1 MHDFNAV
8 LSASSFDWKFLNA
21 TVGKASTWAT
31 EPLDFVGGVVAIR
44 DLTQAEGRTLCLELG
59 NLPADH
65 RAVVCYKS
73 AGEQI
78 TRLYQNGGLRSIDTS
93 NWDVEIYAG
102 GIRIEKYLI
111 AFAGFGLKEDWK
123 LNEAVSVVIGAYLL
137 ARDKGLM
144 LGEGEDEYKVFNG
157 TALHAVALF
166 LDRAQAQGNGLIK
179 EFSNS
184 VFGLKA

>member
-1 MHDFNAV
+1 MHDF
-8 LSASSFDWKFLNA
+8 SAILGSASFDWQFSNA
-21 TVGKASTWAT
+21 TVGKAGAWAT
-31 EPLDFVGGVVAIR
+31 EPGDFVGGVVAIR
-44 DLTQAEGRTLCLELG
+44 DLTQPEGRTLCLELG

-123 LNEAVSVVIGAYLL
+123 LNEAISVVIGAYLL
-137 ARDKGLM
+137 TRDKGLM
-144 LGEGEDEYKVFNG
+144 LGEGEEECTKFNG
-157 TALHAVALF
+157 TALHAIALF
-166 LDRAQAQGNGLIK
+166 LDRAQAHGNDLIK

>member
-1 MHDFNAV
+1 MHDFNAI
-8 LSASSFDWKFLNA
+8 LSASSFDWQFLNA
-21 TVGKASTWAT
+21 TVGKAGSWTKSL
-31 EPLDFVGGVVAIR
+31 PDFVGGVVALR

-59 NLPADH
+59 NVPADH
-65 RAVVCYKS
+65 RAVACYKS

-93 NWDVEIYAG
+93 NWDIEIYAG

-137 ARDKGLM
+137 TRDKGLM
-144 LGEGEDEYKVFNG
+144 LGEGENEYRIFNA
-157 TALHAVALF
+157 TALQTIALF
-166 LDRAQAQGNGLIK
+166 LDRAQVHDNILIK
-179 EFSNS
+179 EFGNS
-184 VFGLKA
+184 VFGLKP